1 MHFSPLSLSPCS
13 GLVASNGGLW
23 QSLVVVGG
31 GGGGLGFWVR
41 VWREREREVRNA
53 YFYAVGRIYNL

>member
-1 MHFSPLSLSPCS
+1 M
-13 GLVASNGGLW
+13 
-23 QSLVVVGG
+23 VVGG

-53 YFYAVGRIYNL
+53 YFYAVGFQEKLCFLLMGCYVFIFNEWNCE

>member
-1 MHFSPLSLSPCS
+1 
-13 GLVASNGGLW
+13 VASNGGLW

-41 VWREREREVRNA
+41 VWREREREREVRNA